1 MKLFVFLYSIV
12 RNKNI
17 EEWMIR
23 QGKDFS
29 LRSDSELVRFKTGNN
44 CKCRVLCSFKLS
56 NRQKIIRNII

>member
-12 RNKNI
+12 RNKSI

-29 LRSDSELVRFKTGNN
+29 LISNRELVRFKTGNN
-44 CKCRVLCSFKLS
+44 CKR
-56 NRQKIIRNII
+56 